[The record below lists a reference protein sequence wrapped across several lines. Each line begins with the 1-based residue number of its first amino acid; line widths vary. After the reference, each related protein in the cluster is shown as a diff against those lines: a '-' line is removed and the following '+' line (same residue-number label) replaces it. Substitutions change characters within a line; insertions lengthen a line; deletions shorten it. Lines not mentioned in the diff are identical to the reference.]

1 VIAGLCTVELFVAM
15 STEGARELGVVW
27 NPVPL
32 LEQVNTPSGVAIP
45 GGVSCLYP
53 LAGRD
58 GGWKLEG

>member
-1 VIAGLCTVELFVAM
+1 M